1 MFRLMWFYVI
11 LCLDFCVK
19 NLRHKK
25 LKLCHIELTSNN
37 MGDFQEFHLDI
48 KLGHFRVK
56 ILNWSG
62 HFDNIKLKNISSAK
76 QIFL

>member
-25 LKLCHIELTSNN
+25 IKIMSHRI
-37 MGDFQEFHLDI
+37 DF
-48 KLGHFRVK
+48 K
-56 ILNWSG
+56 
-62 HFDNIKLKNISSAK
+62 
-76 QIFL
+76 